1 MIRRY
6 RLSSESYFGD
16 LPWPNVTEISV
27 YIPAYNVARFLP
39 RSIESVLGQSLAP
52 AEILV
57 VDDGSADNSAEI
69 AARYPAVTLV
79 RHERNRG
86 LAAARN
92 TAFRSARCE
101 FVASLD
107 ADCVAEP
114 AWLEN
119 LAPHLNDPGVAGV
132 GGALAEGVQI
142 SLADRWRNAHMPQ
155 QWGPAPIRN
164 PKFLF
169 GCNNLFRKSA
179 VLGVG
184 GYDESMRSN
193 GEDCD
198 LSSRLRAKDW
208 QLLYDPGAHATHLRS
223 DTVGSILDTYWRW
236 WKSGVNAYSKGISLR
251 SVAGHALFI
260 HFDSFLQELRR
271 DLEARR
277 FELLPLDF
285 ALLGYLPYRDF
296 RLWLASRS
304 RPFRERDATAA

>member
-1 MIRRY
+1 
-6 RLSSESYFGD
+6 
-16 LPWPNVTEISV
+16 VTEITV
-27 YIPAYNVARFLP
+27 YIPAFNVARFLP

-57 VDDGSADNSAEI
+57 IDDGSCDQSAEI
-69 AARYPAVTLV
+69 AGRYPTVILV

-92 TAFRSARCE
+92 TAFQSARCE

-107 ADCVAEP
+107 ADCVADP
-114 AWLEN
+114 TWLAN
-119 LAPHLNDPGVAGV
+119 LVLHLGDPQVAGV
-132 GGALAEGVQI
+132 GGALAEGVQV
-142 SLADRWRNAHMPQ
+142 SLADRWREAHMPQ
-155 QWGPAPIRN
+155 HWGPDAIRN

-169 GCNNLFRKSA
+169 GCNNVFRKSA

-198 LSSRLRAKDW
+198 LSRRLRAGDW
-208 QLLYDPGAHATHLRS
+208 QLIYDPSARATHLRA
-223 DTVGSILDTYWRW
+223 DTMRSILDTYWRW